1 MDARKSKRPKRLNL
15 SRYKGVTW
23 KTLKIVKPVS
33 LDFNSMHG
41 PEAIKAL
48 SFYLTLTAKPVTI
61 LVVSPHSTTNI
72 HCCSSKGTS
81 VRKFNLWSK
90 VDIFQKANNPQGAA

>member
-1 MDARKSKRPKRLNL
+1 M
-15 SRYKGVTW
+15 
-23 KTLKIVKPVS
+23 KPVS
-33 LDFNSMHG
+33 LDFISMHG

-48 SFYLTLTAKPVTI
+48 PFYLTLTAKPVTI
-61 LVVSPHSTTNI
+61 LVVPPHSATNI

-90 VDIFQKANNPQGAA
+90 ADIFQKALKVRLKPGNSPQALFDFSVVCIDRPLHI